1 MLRGWTAS
9 ANVLPGGS
17 LRRIN
22 GLYRSVSADF
32 QGIVARPRIF
42 PRRMVYA
49 TCASPE
55 WTTHLKRRSASA
67 DFRNGGSETPNRYLR
82 YLRHLIFCPA
92 LGAQGLKR

>member
-42 PRRMVYA
+42 PRLVPVPSGQHTSSAVPPAPTFEMEDLKRLIDICA
-49 TCASPE
+49 TCV
-55 WTTHLKRRSASA
+55 T
-67 DFRNGGSETPNRYLR
+67 
-82 YLRHLIFCPA
+82 
-92 LGAQGLKR
+92 

>member
-32 QGIVARPRIF
+32 RGIVARPRIF
-42 PRRMVYA
+42 PILPDTFLCIPRRRPYMRAVFQ
-49 TCASPE
+49 S
-55 WTTHLKRRSASA
+55 
-67 DFRNGGSETPNRYLR
+67 
-82 YLRHLIFCPA
+82 
-92 LGAQGLKR
+92 